1 MINISKWQALVTYKG
16 KDTGFLAVQWTEASR
31 YHAVNPTEEPWIK
44 CDGLNG
50 RVWDDLF
57 VHYSIIFKYSCWSLL
72 IGFLKCDY
80 ESLLGMVFFGCQM
93 MLAGTKTWLM
103 VHGLM
108 VHRAVNGRISVHW
121 ENTVESV
128 LSYLLMLH
136 PLYRIAPYCWQLH
149 GEKPCRF
156 V

>member
-1 MINISKWQALVTYKG
+1 MTSSCYLQREGHRLPCSPVDRSFEISRSK
-16 KDTGFLAVQWTEASR
+16 
-31 YHAVNPTEEPWIK
+31 P
-44 CDGLNG
+44 NG
-50 RVWDDLF
+50 RTLDQMRWSQRQGLRWSICTLF
-57 VHYSIIFKYSCWSLL
+57 NNIQIQLL
-72 IGFLKCDY
+72 IFAHRFPQVWLWISTWNG
-80 ESLLGMVFFGCQM
+80 VFWVPM